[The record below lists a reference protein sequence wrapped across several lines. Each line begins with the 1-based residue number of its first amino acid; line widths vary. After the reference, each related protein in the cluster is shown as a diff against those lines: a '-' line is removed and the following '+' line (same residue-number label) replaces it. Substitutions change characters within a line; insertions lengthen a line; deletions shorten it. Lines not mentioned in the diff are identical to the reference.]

1 MLLAAAVVA
10 FDYHRVSQIYLPAAQ
25 RHNAYRMQAL
35 AHAQASWFFQGHARF
50 AQLALTPLSADN
62 AAEQLRLAQWL
73 LHHSPEPLVIER
85 LLDAAALLGDAQT
98 QAFHAARYQAAYPN
112 DHAQW
117 LRRQS
122 ASRAADSS

>member
-1 MLLAAAVVA
+1 
-10 FDYHRVSQIYLPAAQ
+10 
-25 RHNAYRMQAL
+25 MQTL

-73 LHHSPEPLVIER
+73 LHHSPEPIVIER

-98 QAFHAARYQAAYPN
+98 QAWHAARYQAAYPS
-112 DHAQW
+112 DHARW
-117 LRRQS
+117 LRRQQS
-122 ASRAADSS
+122 SLAAGSS